1 MVSTALEPEAVRNGS
16 TAVKSAYQQGLAF
29 EEMLTEEMTK
39 SLTEMGGLG
48 EEGEEG
54 SGGEGGALG
63 SGGNSLVSSLLPQAL
78 AQGVVAGGGLGLA
91 AQLANEAAAKEGA
104 AA

>member
-16 TAVKSAYQQGLAF
+16 TAVKSAYQKGLAF

-48 EEGEEG
+48 EGEEG
-54 SGGEGGALG
+54 SAE
-63 SGGNSLVSSLLPQAL
+63 GGNSLVSSLLPQAL
-78 AQGVVAGGGLGLA
+78 AQGVVAGGGLGMA
-91 AQLANEAAAKEGA
+91 AQLANEVAANEGA